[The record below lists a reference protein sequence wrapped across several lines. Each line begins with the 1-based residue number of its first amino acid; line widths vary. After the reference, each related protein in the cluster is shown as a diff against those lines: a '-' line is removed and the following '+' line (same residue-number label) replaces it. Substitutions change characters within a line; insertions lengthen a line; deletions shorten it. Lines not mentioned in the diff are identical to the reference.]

1 MKDKGY
7 EHEIVFHNGD
17 IEYVVSTTPYLNEED
32 REYLAEQD
40 IDLTTVKTVSTYKL

>member
-1 MKDKGY
+1 MENKGY

-32 REYLAEQD
+32 RQYLKEQE
-40 IDLTTVKTVSTYKL
+40 IDLNEVESVTSYKL